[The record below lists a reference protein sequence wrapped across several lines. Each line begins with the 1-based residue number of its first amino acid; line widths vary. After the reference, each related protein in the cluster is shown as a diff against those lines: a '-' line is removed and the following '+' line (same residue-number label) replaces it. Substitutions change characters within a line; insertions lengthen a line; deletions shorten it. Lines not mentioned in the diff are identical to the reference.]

1 MTTFTIYSGSTGNST
16 SGLTAI
22 EAARELLGYDGHE
35 FEIRRAD
42 GGGHELWVSMFSRN
56 SACFS
61 GLTRSVIFSIKDDP
75 DGAEEDISQ
84 RVIKSGFWENG
95 NISVMTDEA
104 FSAMQ
109 EDQED

>member
-1 MTTFTIYSGSTGNST
+1 MTAFTIYSGSTGNAT

-35 FEIRRAD
+35 FEIRRAK
-42 GGGHELWVSMFSRN
+42 GGGHELWVSKFSRN
-56 SACFS
+56 SACFN
-61 GLTRSVIFSIKDDP
+61 GLTRSVIFSISDDP

-84 RVIKSGFWENG
+84 RVIKSGFWESD

-109 EDQED
+109 ENLED